1 MNTSIAIS
9 SKDTLGNN
17 QVKLITNCNP
27 NADNGNLST
36 FGKMANNLTT
46 NVLNSV
52 ARIDKQDITD
62 AQEGDTPTP
71 TPSGGGLLN
80 PNLRRESGTYEDFI
94 TWEGDGVCKYY
105 DFSDNTI
112 NMYSISKGTELSG
125 RYYAC
130 VFLLESDGTYA
141 KDWLR

>member
-80 PNLRRESGTYEDFI
+80 PNLRRESGTYEDYI
-94 TWEGDGVCKYY
+94 TWEGDGVCINA
-105 DFSDNTI
+105 SDNDAVVA
-112 NMYSISKGTELSG
+112 KGTELGSIYTG
-125 RYYAC
+125 AI
-130 VFLLESDGTYA
+130 FLLKSDGTYA
-141 KDWLR
+141 KDWLY